1 MNGIVLAV
9 VSVSL
14 IGFICAVVLVVAS
27 KFMAVKVD
35 ERFPTVREQLPG
47 AN

>member
-1 MNGIVLAV
+1 MNGIMMAV

-14 IGFICAVVLVVAS
+14 IGFVCAVVLVAAS

-35 ERFPTVREQLPG
+35 ERFPTVREKLPG